1 MASTEEQIK
10 KQLESSSMQDFMRTQ
25 VEKVACNT
33 LPSIIK
39 NNTQT
44 INKAIQSKIKRLDE
58 KELVRAFVGVI
69 QKLNLN
75 ASDFE
80 SGSASEGEEKK
91 SGGRFNKTRKNTKK

>member
-1 MASTEEQIK
+1 MASSTEEIK
-10 KQLESSSMQDFMRTQ
+10 KQLESSSMQEFMRTQ

-33 LPSIIK
+33 LPGIIK

-44 INKAIQSKIKRLDE
+44 INRAIQSKIKRLDE

-75 ASDFE
+75 SSDFE
-80 SGSASEGEEKK
+80 SGSSSADTPKK
-91 SGGRFNKTRKNTKK
+91 GGRFNRTRKNTNK